1 MHDAFSKAENDF
13 CPNPT
18 KNHRFGQK
26 TNEFC
31 PNVYKNTWIW
41 TKIRINGVDIFE
53 IFLKEKGANHRSGGR
68 GEI

>member
-1 MHDAFSKAENDF
+1 MHDAFSKIENDF
-13 CPNPT
+13 CPNLT

-41 TKIRINGVDIFE
+41 TKFDIDE
-53 IFLKEKGANHRSGGR
+53 G
-68 GEI
+68 